1 MRVFV
6 TGATGFTGSRTLP
19 KLLAAGYEVT
29 CLFRNSSDRS
39 HLQQANIHWVL
50 GDVAD
55 RPGLTAAMA
64 GCDALVNI
72 SSLGFGHAGNI
83 VGAALDAG
91 IQRTVFISTT
101 AIFTQLNAASKSIRL
116 EAESIIMNSGLDY
129 TILRPTMIYGSP
141 RDRNIWRLVKWL
153 KTLPIIPIMGNG
165 NYLQQPI
172 YVDDVA
178 QAILSSLESKRT
190 IGKCYNIAGEN
201 AITYNEV
208 IDTIGNHLNRRI
220 LKIHF
225 PANFMVN
232 MLKFVEKR
240 GLQLPI
246 KSEQV
251 ERLNENKNFSNEQAK
266 ADFNFHPKCFSD
278 GIRLELTSEPMDI

>member
-19 KLLAAGYEVT
+19 KLLAAGHEVT
-29 CLFRNSSDRS
+29 CLYRISSNRS
-39 HLQQANIHWVL
+39 HFQQANIQWVL

-55 RPGLTAAMA
+55 RTGLTGAMA

-72 SSLGFGHAGNI
+72 ASLGFGHAGNI

-91 IQRTVFISTT
+91 IQRAVFISTT
-101 AIFTQLNAASKSIRL
+101 AIFTQLNAASKSVRL

-178 QAILSSLESKRT
+178 QAILSTLESKRT
-190 IGKCYNIAGEN
+190 IGKCYNIAGEK

-225 PANFMVN
+225 PANIMVN
-232 MLKFVEKR
+232 MLKFFEKR
-240 GLQLPI
+240 GLRLPI

-251 ERLNENKNFSNEQAK
+251 ERLNENKNFSNEQAE

-278 GIRLELTSEPMDI
+278 GIKLELTSEPINI